1 MLNITSLEVEIAVE
15 RRKLHSKMFDIAGD
29 STDVF
34 VFY

>member
-1 MLNITSLEVEIAVE
+1 MCNITPLEVEIAVE
-15 RRKLHSKMFDIAGD
+15 RRKFHRKLLDMAGD